1 MSGKSN
7 KTEDL
12 EKQIDAAIDAGLIP
26 QGEPTR
32 QPKKRGRPSGKSVER
47 PTQTPT
53 VLTSEEKKIENQKKV
68 NAIVGA
74 VKKRALIC
82 KLKAFAAYFPDV
94 AAEAC
99 ATIILEE
106 LEVDQLQ
113 TLYNCFE
120 DNVLGASEITS
131 LPIAIK
137 KILGKTE
144 TTLVG
149 IGLANPDHRVL
160 GEFTKMQGLSQ
171 RIEQDREIDTNVKLV
186 AVRMAGKL
194 PRNPYVNILTGI
206 VRVGWDLY
214 NEATFSR
221 PAVDIESDPKYSKLH
236 KNKNK

>member
-1 MSGKSN
+1 MSGKSG
-7 KTEDL
+7 KTENL
-12 EKQIDAAIDAGLIP
+12 EKQVDAAIEAGLIP
-26 QGEPTR
+26 QAEP
-32 QPKKRGRPSGKSVER
+32 PKQSRKRGRPAGKSVER
-47 PTQTPT
+47 PVQTPT
-53 VLTSEEKKIENQKKV
+53 VLTPEEKKIENQKKV

-99 ATIILEE
+99 ATIVLEE

-113 TLYNCFE
+113 VLYNCFE

-149 IGLANPDHRVL
+149 IGLSNPDHRVL
-160 GEFTKMQGLSQ
+160 GEFTKLQGLSQ
-171 RIEQDREIDTNVKLV
+171 RIEEDREIDTNVKLV

-194 PRNPYVNILTGI
+194 PRNPYVNIATGI
-206 VRVGWDLY
+206 VRVAWDLY
-214 NEATFSR
+214 NEASFSR
-221 PAVDIESDPKYSKLH
+221 PVVNIESDPKYSKLH
-236 KNKNK
+236 KSKEK